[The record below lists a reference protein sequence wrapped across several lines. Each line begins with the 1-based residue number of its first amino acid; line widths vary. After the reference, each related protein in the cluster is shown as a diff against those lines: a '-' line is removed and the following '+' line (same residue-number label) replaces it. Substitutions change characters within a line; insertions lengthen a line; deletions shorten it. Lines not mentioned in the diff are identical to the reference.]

1 MPPDTQRIVSRE
13 RRVGWSVSVLTEAA
27 NLGYSVA
34 IADLNSLICRE
45 DSLFVEK
52 FTLLI
57 HLGKYLRSRC
67 GDRGFWRRYCLR
79 KLQNCGFPCK
89 IPCLQGIWPET
100 GAIITASPARQ
111 SLN

>member
-1 MPPDTQRIVSRE
+1 VDAPGYSEDCLARE

-27 NLGYSVA
+27 DLGYSVA

-67 GDRGFWRRYCLR
+67 GEQRFLAQV
-79 KLQNCGFPCK
+79 L
-89 IPCLQGIWPET
+89 
-100 GAIITASPARQ
+100 SP
-111 SLN
+111 